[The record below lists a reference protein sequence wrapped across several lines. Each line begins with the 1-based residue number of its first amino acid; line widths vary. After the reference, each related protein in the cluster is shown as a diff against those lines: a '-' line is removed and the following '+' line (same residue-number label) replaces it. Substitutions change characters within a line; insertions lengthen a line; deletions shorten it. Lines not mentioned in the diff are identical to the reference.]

1 MSVAKYLLQVNRFF
15 ATLRMTGIQTDKM
28 IFFKKYIFPALY
40 GLLVYFTVRLLHDT
54 DIHARFW
61 ERDWYINAI
70 EIACSIFVGYTGIAL
85 FKWLFRFYDKRWPV
99 QLSYR
104 GVVRELVILVG
115 ANLVLVNVIFVPMDM
130 ALHQP
135 DWKAWWIPWADV
147 ADINMIPTL
156 YAIVYYGIAR
166 SSTWLRAYVDNKVQ
180 LEKVTNEHL
189 ETELKFLK
197 AQYHPHF
204 LFNALNT
211 IYFQMDDDTAGAKRS
226 IEKFSELLR
235 YQLYD
240 QQQQVPVMQEIEY
253 LQSFIELQKI
263 RSTDKLKLKVD
274 FDKQLNGQLV
284 YPLLFLPLVENAF
297 KFVGGEYHMLIEA
310 KVKGNKIG
318 FKVENSTPSLAIK
331 TETNAGGIGL
341 ENLKRR
347 LDLLYPCKHTLNLEK
362 IDNNFI
368 AELEVEYER

>member
-1 MSVAKYLLQVNRFF
+1 MKFF
-15 ATLRMTGIQTDKM
+15 Q
-28 IFFKKYIFPALY
+28 KYIFPAVY
-40 GLLVYFTVRLLHDT
+40 GLLVYATIRLLHDT
-54 DIHARFW
+54 DVGEHFW
-61 ERDWYINAI
+61 ERHFYINAV
-70 EIACSIFVGYTGIAL
+70 EVACTIIVGYIAIWLFEWL
-85 FKWLFRFYDKRWPV
+85 FKYYDRRWPV
-99 QLSYR
+99 QLSYK
-104 GVVRELVILVG
+104 GVMRELLILIG
-115 ANLVLVNVIFVPMDM
+115 ANLVLVNIVFVPMDM
-130 ALHQP
+130 SLHL
-135 DWKAWWIPWADV
+135 DWKPWYISWADI

-166 SSTWLRAYVDNKVQ
+166 SSSWLRAYVDNKVQ

-211 IYFQMDDDTAGAKRS
+211 IYFQMDEDTEGAKRS

-240 QQQQVPVMQEIEY
+240 QQKQVPVMQEIEY

-263 RSTDKLKLKVD
+263 RSTDKLKLNID

-297 KFVGGEYHMLIEA
+297 KFVGGDYEMLVAA
-310 KVKGNKIG
+310 KVENGHIE
-318 FKVENSTPSLAIK
+318 FKVENSVPQIK
-331 TETNAGGIGL
+331 QNEPKAGGIGL

-347 LDLLYPCKHTLNLEK
+347 LDLLYPGKHSLSLENGGNYFK
-362 IDNNFI
+362 
-368 AELEVEYER
+368 AELKLEYER

>member
-1 MSVAKYLLQVNRFF
+1 MN
-15 ATLRMTGIQTDKM
+15 
-28 IFFKKYIFPALY
+28 FFKKYIFPALY

-54 DIHARFW
+54 DIHQRFW
-61 ERDWYINAI
+61 ERRFYVNAV
-70 EIACSIFVGYTGIAL
+70 EMTCSIVVGYLSIYIFQRL
-85 FKWLFRFYDKRWPV
+85 FKYYDKRWPV
-99 QLSYR
+99 QLCYQ
-104 GVVRELVILVG
+104 GIARELLILVG
-115 ANLVLVNVIFVPMDM
+115 ANLVLVNVVFVPMDM
-130 ALHQP
+130 ALHQD
-135 DWKAWWIPWADV
+135 DWQAWWIPWADV

-166 SSTWLRAYVDNKVQ
+166 GNSWLKAYVDNKVQ

-211 IYFQMDDDTAGAKRS
+211 IYFQMDEDIEGAKRS

-240 QQQQVPVMQEIEY
+240 QQQQVPVLQEIAY

-263 RSTDKLKLKVD
+263 RSTDKLKLTVD
-274 FDKQLNGQLV
+274 FDKKLNGQLV

-297 KFVGGEYHMLIEA
+297 KFVGGDYQMLVEA
-310 KVKGNKIG
+310 KVTDHQID
-318 FKVENSTPSLAIK
+318 FKVENSVPQIK
-331 TETNAGGIGL
+331 PAEVKAGGIGL

-347 LDLLYPCKHTLNLEK
+347 LDLLYPGKHSLSL
-362 IDNNFI
+362 DNSGNHFK
-368 AELEVEYER
+368 AELKLEYER

>member
-1 MSVAKYLLQVNRFF
+1 MKLFQ
-15 ATLRMTGIQTDKM
+15 
-28 IFFKKYIFPALY
+28 KYIFPAIY
-40 GLLVYFTVRLLHDT
+40 GLLVYATIRLLHDT
-54 DIHARFW
+54 DVGEHFW
-61 ERDWYINAI
+61 ERHFYINAV
-70 EIACSIFVGYTGIAL
+70 EVACTIIVGYIAIWLFEWL
-85 FKWLFRFYDKRWPV
+85 FKYYDRRWPI
-99 QLSYR
+99 QFCYQ
-104 GVVRELVILVG
+104 GVLRELLILVG
-115 ANLVLVNVIFVPMDM
+115 ANLVLVNAVFVPMDM
-130 ALHQP
+130 SLHM
-135 DWKAWWIPWADV
+135 DWKPWYISWADV

-166 SSTWLRAYVDNKVQ
+166 SSSWLKAYVDNKVQ

-211 IYFQMDDDTAGAKRS
+211 IYFQMDEDKEGAKRS

-263 RSTDKLKLKVD
+263 RSTDKLKLQVD

-297 KFVGGEYHMLIEA
+297 KFVGGEYQMLIEA
-310 KVKGNKIG
+310 KIEGDNIE
-318 FKVENSTPSLAIK
+318 FRVENSVPELK
-331 TETNAGGIGL
+331 QVPQKAGGIGL

-347 LDLLYPCKHTLNLEK
+347 LDLLYPGKHSLRLEK
-362 IDNNFI
+362 NAGHFT
-368 AELEVEYER
+368 AEM